1 MSNILILGGTGA
13 MGEHLVHLLGQDS
26 DNHIYVT
33 SRTVHKNQANVSY
46 HVGNAHDDVFF
57 VPFIKD
63 AAMGC
68 DCGFHGIFYC

>member
-46 HVGNAHDDVFF
+46 HVGNAND
-57 VPFIKD
+57 
-63 AAMGC
+63 
-68 DCGFHGIFYC
+68 FHCT